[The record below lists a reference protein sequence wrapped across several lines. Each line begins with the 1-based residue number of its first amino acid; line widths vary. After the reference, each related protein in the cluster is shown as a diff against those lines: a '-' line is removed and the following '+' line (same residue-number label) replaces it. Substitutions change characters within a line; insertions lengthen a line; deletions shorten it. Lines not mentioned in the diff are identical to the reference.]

1 MQLKVMTFN
10 IHHGRGIDRKLDLNR
25 IAEVI
30 QESGADLIGLN
41 EVDRY
46 MGLRSGNMD
55 QVQWLANRLNMNYAF
70 GSTFSL
76 QSRRFGCRQFGNAFL
91 SRYPIT
97 FQFNHLYSL
106 RFPIMETRSLLEVSV
121 QTFSQSLKIYVTH
134 LSMQPFFRK
143 KQVDFIIEKM
153 AREEQPVV
161 LLGDLN
167 FKPGKKAWT
176 KLAAYLTDTAEISD
190 FSQSYCTFPSFR
202 PILQLD
208 YIFVSRNIHVA
219 AAEVIQTSPKASDH
233 LPLVS
238 QIILDDVG
246 SE

>member
-30 QESGADLIGLN
+30 QESEADLIGLN

-46 MGLRSGNMD
+46 MGIRSGNMD
-55 QVQWLANRLNMNYAF
+55 QIEWLANRLKMNYAF

-76 QSRRFGCRQFGNAFL
+76 QSRRFGCRQYGNAFL

-97 FQFNHLYSL
+97 FQNNYPLSL

-121 QTFSQSLKIYVTH
+121 CILTKSLKFYVTH
-134 LSMQPFFRK
+134 LSMNPFFRK
-143 KQVDFIIEKM
+143 KQLDFIIDKMTKEK
-153 AREEQPVV
+153 QPSI

-167 FKPGKKAWT
+167 FKPGTKAWT
-176 KLAAYLTDTAEISD
+176 KLTAFLKDASDAAGHT
-190 FSQSYCTFPSFR
+190 QSYCTFPSFR

-208 YIFVSRNIHVA
+208 YIFVSRNFHVA
-219 AAEVIQTSPKASDH
+219 AVEVIQKKPRASDH
-233 LPLVS
+233 LPLLS
-238 QIILDDVG
+238 QIIL
-246 SE
+246 E